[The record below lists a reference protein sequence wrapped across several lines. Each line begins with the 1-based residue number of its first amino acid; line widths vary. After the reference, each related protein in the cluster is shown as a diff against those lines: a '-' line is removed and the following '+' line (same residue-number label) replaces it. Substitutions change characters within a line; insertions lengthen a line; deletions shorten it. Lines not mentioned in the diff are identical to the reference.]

1 MALSAKKL
9 LVLSTL
15 YFAQGLPFGF
25 QATALPAYLRQE
37 GLSLTSIGFLGLLT
51 LPWSLKVLWAP
62 WVDRYA
68 LPRLGRRLSWILP
81 MQALMA
87 LCAGAAA
94 LLPPSGFLPV
104 LLGLVLLM
112 NFCAATQDIAVDGL
126 AVELL
131 SGEELGPGNAAQVVG
146 YKLGMLTGGGLLV
159 WASGQLGW
167 QGLFVGMALLLL
179 GVMAVALWGIER
191 PSQPSTHALPP
202 ASATTTPEQP
212 PTSDITTSGRGQA
225 LEMRSEGL
233 ALHALLKRLQEALT
247 VPGTGWLLLFIGTYK
262 LGESMV
268 DVMFKPFLVDA
279 GFTPAQLG
287 LWMGTYGMAASLL
300 GSLLGGWASLKLGRW
315 ESVALASVLRVGPLA
330 LQWWLS
336 LETPSEQLVI
346 LSTLLEHLF
355 GGMLTSTV
363 FAFMMSTVDRE
374 IGGTHYTLLATVEVI
389 GKSPSAWLAG
399 MLAQTMGYSPLFLL
413 GTALSALFLL
423 VLLPLRRLS
432 TPPR

>member
-1 MALSAKKL
+1 MALSPKKL
-9 LVLSTL
+9 LVLSAL

-51 LPWSLKVLWAP
+51 VPWSLKVLWAP
-62 WVDRYA
+62 LVDRYE
-68 LPRLGRRLSWILP
+68 LPGLGRRLSWILP
-81 MQALMA
+81 MQGLMA
-87 LCAGAAA
+87 LCAGLAA

-131 SGEELGPGNAAQVVG
+131 SGAELGPGNAAQVVG

-179 GVMAVALWGIER
+179 LVMGVAVWGVER
-191 PSQPSTHALPP
+191 PASVSESGAEAEVARSPSAP
-202 ASATTTPEQP
+202 ASLASGPAPQE
-212 PTSDITTSGRGQA
+212 TSQR
-225 LEMRSEGL
+225 L
-233 ALHALLKRLQEALT
+233 ALDAVWMRLKAALV

-279 GFTPAQLG
+279 GYTPAQLG
-287 LWMGTYGMAASLL
+287 LWMGTYGMGASLL
-300 GSLLGGWASLKLGRW
+300 GSMLGGWASLRLGRW
-315 ESVALASVLRVGPLA
+315 EAVAVASVLRVGPLA

-336 LETPSEQLVI
+336 LSLPTEQLVI

-355 GGMLTSTV
+355 GGMLTSAV
-363 FAFMMSTVDRE
+363 FAFMMSTVDKE

-389 GKSPSAWLAG
+389 GKLPSAWLAG
-399 MLAQTMGYSPLFLL
+399 LLAQQLGYSPLFLL
-413 GTALSALFLL
+413 GTGLSALFLL
-423 VLLPLRRLS
+423 VLFPLRRL
-432 TPPR
+432 PQRVV